1 MSKLPLH
8 SQGEVT
14 MVLAEIIIF
23 IIIGLI
29 IYKVIDSYLQQK
41 TFAAKT
47 VEQNQQLQQE
57 LDDIKARLRNLE
69 SIVIDD
75 DFEIKRKMKDL

>member
-1 MSKLPLH
+1 
-8 SQGEVT
+8 
-14 MVLAEIIIF
+14 MVLAEIIFI

-29 IYKVIDSYLQQK
+29 IYKVIDSYLQQR
-41 TFAAKT
+41 TFAAQT

-75 DFEIKRKMKDL
+75 DFDIKRKIKDL

>member
-1 MSKLPLH
+1 
-8 SQGEVT
+8 

>member
-1 MSKLPLH
+1 
-8 SQGEVT
+8 
-14 MVLAEIIIF
+14 MVLAEIIFI

-29 IYKVIDSYLQQK
+29 IYKVIDSYLQQR
-41 TFAAKT
+41 TFAAQT

-75 DFEIKRKMKDL
+75 DFEIKRKMRDL

>member
-1 MSKLPLH
+1 
-8 SQGEVT
+8 
-14 MVLAEIIIF
+14 MVLAEIIFI

-29 IYKVIDSYLQQK
+29 IYKVIDSFLQQK
-41 TFAAKT
+41 AFAAQA

-75 DFEIKRKMKDL
+75 DFDIKRKMKDL

>member
-1 MSKLPLH
+1 MSESPQR

-14 MVLAEIIIF
+14 MVLAEIIFI

-29 IYKVIDSYLQQK
+29 IYKVIDSYLQQR
-41 TFAAKT
+41 TFAAQT

-75 DFEIKRKMKDL
+75 DFDIKRKIKDL

>member
-1 MSKLPLH
+1 MSESPQR

-14 MVLAEIIIF
+14 MVLAEIIFI

-41 TFAAKT
+41 TFAAQT

-75 DFEIKRKMKDL
+75 DFDIKRKMKDL